1 MAGREKLKYLEC
13 GKIINTHGVKGTVK
27 VESWCDSPE
36 ILAKMKTLYF
46 KTGKDSFDAR
56 NVESAYVNKST
67 VLLKLSGINS
77 VEEAI
82 MYKGKLLFAKRE
94 DFELPDGEYFIAE
107 LIGCEIVDATD
118 GEKYGEL
125 KDIINYGASDIYVID
140 TADGEKMMPAV
151 DEFVKE
157 IDYDNGRIYVSVIPG
172 MFD

>member
-1 MAGREKLKYLEC
+1 
-13 GKIINTHGVKGTVK
+13 
-27 VESWCDSPE
+27 
-36 ILAKMKTLYF
+36 
-46 KTGKDSFDAR
+46 
-56 NVESAYVNKST
+56 
-67 VLLKLSGINS
+67 
-77 VEEAI
+77 

-94 DFELPDGEYFIAE
+94 DFGLPDGEYFIAE